1 MLHLVK
7 SIVKMVNAYSVLD
20 QILYNTAIYVKL
32 LYVRKAVNISI
43 RISGALA
50 GNKEALSLF
59 AE

>member
-1 MLHLVK
+1 
-7 SIVKMVNAYSVLD
+7 MVNAYSVLD